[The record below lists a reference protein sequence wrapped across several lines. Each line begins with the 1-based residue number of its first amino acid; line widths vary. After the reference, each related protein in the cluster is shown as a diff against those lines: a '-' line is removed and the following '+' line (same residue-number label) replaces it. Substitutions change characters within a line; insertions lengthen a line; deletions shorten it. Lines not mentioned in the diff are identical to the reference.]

1 MRQYLLTD
9 ILSKELE
16 VPSFELRNKIEALG
30 ESLEKELHHY
40 GEVYPI
46 HDEWINGAIFYP
58 DKGVHKTLIKKIA
71 KSYQFKVS

>member
-1 MRQYLLTD
+1 MRQYLITD

-16 VPSFELRNKIEALG
+16 VPSFELQDKISSLG
-30 ESLEKELHHY
+30 AELEKELYPY

-46 HDEWINGAIFYP
+46 HDDWVQGAIFYP

>member
-16 VPSFELRNKIEALG
+16 LPSFELKNKIQDLG
-30 ESLEKELHHY
+30 ESLEKELNYY

-46 HDEWINGAIFYP
+46 HDDWINGSIFYP